1 VAESGVAKSGGI
13 WRWIGR
19 AIVGTA
25 AVLVASVAYV
35 WLTLPDVR
43 QLRSRT
49 PTTTAFMDLRRAE
62 AEAAGQRVT
71 VSQRFV
77 RYNRIS
83 PTLIRAVLV
92 AEDSAF
98 FAHDGIDYEELKES
112 FAVNFERLQFLRGA
126 STITQQLAKNLYLSP
141 SRTPTR
147 KLSELLITRRLEA
160 ELSKTRIL
168 ELYLNLIEWGNGIWG
183 AEAASLQYF
192 GISASQLSSEQ
203 AALLAAA
210 IINPRL
216 YSPARPN
223 ARLLRRQKII
233 LDRME
238 RKTPPVDKDAPPRS
252 GG

>member
-1 VAESGVAKSGGI
+1 VAEPRTARTRGI

-25 AVLVASVAYV
+25 AALVASVAYV

-43 QLRSRT
+43 PLRSRT
-49 PTTTAFMDLRRAE
+49 PTTTAFMNLRRAE
-62 AEAAGQRVT
+62 AEVAGQRVT

-77 RYNRIS
+77 RYSRIS

-92 AEDSAF
+92 AEDAAF
-98 FAHDGIDYEELKES
+98 FAHDGIDYDELKES
-112 FAVNFERLQFLRGA
+112 FQVNFERGQLIRGG

-141 SRTPTR
+141 SRTPSR
-147 KLSELLITRRLEA
+147 KLRELLITRRLEA

-183 AEAASLQYF
+183 AEAAALQYF
-192 GISASQLSSEQ
+192 GISASELSSEQ
-203 AALLAAA
+203 SALLAAA
-210 IINPRL
+210 ITNPRIN
-216 YSPARPN
+216 SPARPN
-223 ARLLRRQKII
+223 AHLLRRQKII

-238 RKTPPVDKDAPPRS
+238 RKTPPVEKDAPPRS